1 MAAAGVTEQAY
12 LTNTVFWRPPGDRAP
27 TPDEQ
32 ATCAPFLERLLEL
45 LQPRAVLLLGASAAR
60 GVLRAEENII
70 KSRGQWREWRLGEG
84 DVAAPTLA
92 TFHPAFLMK
101 QPQAKRQ
108 AWADLLALAERV
120 EETVA
125 QSP

>member
-1 MAAAGVTEQAY
+1 MLGAISATERAY

-27 TPDEQ
+27 TPEEQ

-45 LQPRAVLLLGASAAR
+45 MKPRAVLLLGAVAAR
-60 GVLRAEENII
+60 GVLKSEESIV
-70 KSRGQWREWRLGEG
+70 KARGQWREWRLAEG
-84 DVAAPTLA
+84 DVSAPALA

-108 AWADLLALAERV
+108 AWADLLAVTARV
-120 EETVA
+120 D
-125 QSP
+125 PG